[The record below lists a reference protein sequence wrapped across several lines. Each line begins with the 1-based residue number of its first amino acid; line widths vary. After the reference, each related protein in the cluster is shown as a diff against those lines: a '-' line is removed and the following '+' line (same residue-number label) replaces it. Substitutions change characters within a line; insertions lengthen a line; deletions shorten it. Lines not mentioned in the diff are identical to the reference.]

1 MPDDELLCIVEIPKG
16 SRNKYEYDHETGGI
30 RLDRYLM
37 PSVVYPADYGF
48 IPDTLALDDDPLD
61 VLVCLSEPTFP
72 GCIVPVKPIG
82 LFEMED
88 EKGVDDTVMCVPLHD
103 PGWNQLQEVDDL
115 PEPLRQEI
123 SHFFAIYKDLDPE
136 RHSEVKGWGSRGKAL
151 ETIKDAR
158 RRFRDHGEADPASLA

>member
-1 MPDDELLCIVEIPKG
+1 MTDELICIVEIPRG
-16 SRNKYEYDHETGGI
+16 SRNKYEYDHELGAI

-88 EKGVDDTVMCVPLHD
+88 EHGSDDTVVCVPLHD
-103 PGWNQLQEVDDL
+103 EGWNVLEEIEDL
-115 PEPLRQEI
+115 PEHTRREI
-123 SHFFAIYKDLDPE
+123 MHFFAVYKDLDAD
-136 RHSEVKGWGSRGKAL
+136 RHSEVKGWGDRAKAL
-151 ETIKDAR
+151 RTIEDSR
-158 RRFRDHGEADPASLA
+158 RRYQEQAAQRR